1 MKDRIGAG
9 FEALRKQAKRWLA
22 ALRAGDPEALARLA
36 KVLPRHSETPGLREV
51 QQALAREQG
60 FASWALLKEHHEL
73 LAVAQRGTAALVAEL
88 LQNACIFSGGP
99 LDLPQKWR
107 RAERIVALHPEL
119 ATASIHT
126 AVVCDRL
133 DHVEALLRK
142 DPSLAT
148 KRGGPQDWEPL
159 LFLCYSRMPS
169 EHGVAIAERL
179 LDAGADAGTSFV
191 HPEGDLRFFALTGVM
206 GHGEMGSPEHPQAD
220 ALARLLLARGADPND
235 SQGLYNTHLGGDDT
249 KWLALLVAHGLGP
262 NDRCNW
268 HADPADVA
276 KADPIFTYLV
286 AQAAANGHVRRL
298 ALLLEHGADA
308 NARSIYDGK
317 SCWQAAMIVGRRD
330 LADLLAKHGARTE
343 PLVGVDAFVSACN
356 LGDRERAAALLDGH
370 PEYLQHSDPLIE
382 AASRGRRAA
391 VEIMLALGMDPNRP
405 GRHGHLPLHN
415 ACEDRAMVELLLA
428 HGADARARV
437 YGGTAASWARHNR
450 NVAMARFFAEHTR
463 DLLDAVLAG
472 HVELARELLA
482 EDPSRVHA
490 RHPNGASALH
500 YLPEDMELARPLI
513 ELLLT
518 HGIDPTVVDREGKTA
533 AARLEA
539 SGLDEL
545 ADLLP

>member
-36 KVLPRHSETPGLREV
+36 KVLPRHSDSPGLREV
-51 QQALAREQG
+51 QQALAREHG

-73 LAVAQRGTAALVAEL
+73 LAVAQRGTAALVDEL

-99 LDLPQKWR
+99 IDLPQKWR

-119 ATASIHT
+119 ATTSIHT

-133 DHVEALLRK
+133 DHVEALLQK

-169 EHGVAIAERL
+169 QHGVAIAERL

-191 HPEGDLRFFALTGVM
+191 HPDGDLRFFALTGVM
-206 GHGEMGSPEHPQAD
+206 GHGEMGSPEHAQSD

-235 SQGLYNTHLGGDDT
+235 SQGLYNTHLGDDDT
-249 KWLALLVAHGLGP
+249 KWLALLIAHGLGP

-286 AQAAANGHVRRL
+286 AQAAANGHVNRL
-298 ALLLEHGADA
+298 TLLLEHGADA

-317 SCWQAAMIVGRRD
+317 SCWQGAMIVGRQD
-330 LADLLAKHGARTE
+330 LAELLAKHGARTE
-343 PLVGVDAFVSACN
+343 PLTGFDAFVSACN
-356 LGDRERAAALLDGH
+356 LGDRERAAALCEPAFVERSDALLDAALH
-370 PEYLQHSDPLIE
+370 HRRE
-382 AASRGRRAA
+382 AVA
-391 VEIMLALGMDPNRP
+391 IMLALGMDPNRRD
-405 GRHGHLPLHN
+405 RHGRLALHMTCDDD
-415 ACEDRAMVELLLA
+415 AIVELLLQ
-428 HGADARARV
+428 HGADPGARC
-437 YGGTAASWARHNR
+437 YGGTAAGWARQHHLH
-450 NVAMARFFAEHTR
+450 ARARDFAERTR
-463 DLLDAVLAG
+463 TLADAVVAG
-472 HVELARELLA
+472 HIALAQELVA
-482 EDPSRVHA
+482 EDPSRA
-490 RHPNGASALH
+490 RMREPDGATALH
-500 YLPEDMELARPLI
+500 LLPADPELARTLI
-513 ELLLT
+513 ALLLAN
-518 HGIDPTVVDREGKTA
+518 GADANAVDAQGRTP

-539 SGLDEL
+539 IGLDEI